1 MSKFSILTAIFI
13 LTKAWE
19 FTSDQ
24 TFKKLFK
31 KSVISHETVGRDK
44 H

>member
-1 MSKFSILTAIFI
+1 MSKFSILTTIFI
-13 LTKAWE
+13 LTKPWE

-24 TFKKLFK
+24 TFKTFFK